1 MGDRMARQVRV
12 LIVDDS
18 AAALAAMKKAL
29 EGAGY
34 AVKTAKSIDEAVPTI
49 GGAEVV
55 IVDFHMPGQD
65 GGPGLARLKAAAND
79 AGNARAKFYLH
90 TSDPIEGANHG
101 KYGFDGLLLY
111 KGNLPRLVA
120 QIEAIRP
127 K

>member
-1 MGDRMARQVRV
+1 MDQGMARQVRV

-34 AVKTAKSIDEAVPTI
+34 AVRTAKSIEEAAPAVA
-49 GGAEVV
+49 GAEIV

-65 GGPGLARLKAAAND
+65 GGPGLPKLKAAAE
-79 AGNARAKFYLH
+79 AGGSRAKFYLH

-111 KGNLPRLVA
+111 KGNLPRLVS
-120 QIEAIRP
+120 QLDAIRP

>member
-1 MGDRMARQVRV
+1 MARQVRV

-29 EGAGY
+29 ETAGY

-55 IVDFHMPGQD
+55 VVDFHMPGQD
-65 GGPGLARLKAAAND
+65 GGPGLARLKAAAEQ
-79 AGNARAKFYLH
+79 AGNGRAKFYLH

-101 KYGFDGLLLY
+101 KYGFDVLLLY

-120 QIEAIRP
+120 QLEAIRP

>member
-1 MGDRMARQVRV
+1 MGRPVRV
-12 LIVDDS
+12 LIIDDS

-29 EGAGY
+29 EASGF
-34 AVKTAKSIDEAVPTI
+34 AVKTAKSIDEAVPAI
-49 GGAEVV
+49 GGAELI

-65 GGPGLARLKAAAND
+65 GGPGLPKLRSAAD
-79 AGNARAKFYLH
+79 EAGNARAKFYLH
-90 TSDPIEGANHG
+90 TSDPIEGANYG

-120 QIEAIRP
+120 QMDAIRP